1 MTIEAALETERRI
14 NELVGNI
21 DHIATLPEVTARITA
36 VANDPRSTAA
46 DLHRVI
52 AHDPALVS
60 RILRLVNSAFYAR
73 TTEVT
78 SIERAIV
85 LLGFDTV
92 HHLAIAATVGQ
103 LFRGVEL
110 CKGYTAR
117 DLWTHCIGVAA
128 VARDIARR
136 VCPPMAEEVFLGALL
151 HDVGLLVSLQ
161 VCPHKLRRVC
171 ELAQADPRSF
181 SMYEL
186 DIIGVDHQE
195 LGSALAQRWKFP
207 TVCRVGAGHHH
218 HPAMAQDGWQIVAGI
233 IQAADVLCCQGGVG
247 FSLTAAGQ
255 LADEAFFMGFVPSTV
270 IDSARERLAEIT
282 GPAIAV
288 FG

>member
-14 NELVGNI
+14 NELVGNL

-73 TTEVT
+73 ATEVT

-103 LFRGVEL
+103 LFRGVEM
-110 CKGYTAR
+110 CAGYSAR

-128 VARDIARR
+128 VARGIARR

-151 HDVGLLVSLQ
+151 HDVGLLVTLQ

-181 SMYEL
+181 AMYEL
-186 DIIGVDHQE
+186 DVIGVDHQE
-195 LGSALAQRWKFP
+195 LGAALAQRWKFP
-207 TVCRVGAGHHH
+207 TVCRVAAGHHH
-218 HPAMAQDGWQIVAGI
+218 HPMLAQDGWQAVAGI
-233 IQAADVLCCQGGVG
+233 VQAADALCCEAGIG

-255 LADEAFFMGFVPSTV
+255 FADEPFFMGFMPSAV
-270 IDSARERLAEIT
+270 IDEARQRIAEWT

-288 FG
+288 FS